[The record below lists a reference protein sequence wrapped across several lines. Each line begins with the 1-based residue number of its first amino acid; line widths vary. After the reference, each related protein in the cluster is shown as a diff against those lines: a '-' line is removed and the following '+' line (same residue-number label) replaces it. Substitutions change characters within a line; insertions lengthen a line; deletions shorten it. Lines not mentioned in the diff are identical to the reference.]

1 MSIARTRC
9 GARLAVDYSGAG
21 GSLPG
26 ERLRW
31 FVRIGP
37 MPQPH
42 AAPQSPSSSR
52 TPWRLQ
58 RQAPAAPP
66 LATRGATPP
75 EQRDHRAAASTL
87 ARSSAPR
94 PRAPRTSL
102 PLLEHHD
109 PQRVSRL
116 IKPAALRPAAPVPQ
130 LPAISRARSGYATH
144 NPPLGV
150 LTALSG
156 AVAGQRSTAPSSARA
171 TISAAISV
179 RVRLSARDFS
189 RRSCRAASPVHRIA
203 TMSTPLACPTRSR
216 DCSESSK

>member
-66 LATRGATPP
+66 LASRGATPP

-102 PLLEHHD
+102 PLLEHQD

-116 IKPAALRPAAPVPQ
+116 IKPAALRPAAPCPPTAGDQ
-130 LPAISRARSGYATH
+130 PGALRLRHAQSAPRRTDRALRGRCRSALDGSKFGPSDDLCG
-144 NPPLGV
+144 NLGE
-150 LTALSG
+150 G
-156 AVAGQRSTAPSSARA
+156 AVVGSGFLKKELQGCFT
-171 TISAAISV
+171 
-179 RVRLSARDFS
+179 
-189 RRSCRAASPVHRIA
+189 
-203 TMSTPLACPTRSR
+203 STPHR
-216 DCSESSK
+216 DNEHTFGLPH